1 MMKKWGIR
9 VLIGIAVAIGLF
21 GGFYFYQQQKEAKI
35 TTFEQ
40 CQKAGYPTLES
51 YPAQCRLPS
60 GKSFTQNIGNALDMQ
75 SKVLVTDPSPNQKT
89 TAPLLIR
96 GKARGS
102 WYFEGIL
109 SAELFDQN
117 QKSLG
122 AANLQANGEWM
133 TEEFVPFEG
142 ELNFTPPQGSTGTL
156 ILKNANPS
164 GLPENE
170 KKLLIPLS
178 F

>member
-1 MMKKWGIR
+1 M
-9 VLIGIAVAIGLF
+9 IGIVSVVGLF

-40 CQKAGYPTLES
+40 CQQAGYPTLES

-60 GKSFTQNIGNALDMQ
+60 GKSFTQNIGNALDTQ
-75 SKVLVTDPSPNQKT
+75 SEVLVIDPSPNQKV
-89 TAPLLIR
+89 ASPLKIT

-102 WYFEGIL
+102 WFFEGSL
-109 SAELFDQN
+109 SAELFDQDR
-117 QKSLG
+117 KSIG
-122 AANLQANGEWM
+122 TASLQANGEWM
-133 TEEFVPFEG
+133 TEELVPFEG
-142 ELNFTPPQGSTGTL
+142 ELSFTLPPGSTGTL